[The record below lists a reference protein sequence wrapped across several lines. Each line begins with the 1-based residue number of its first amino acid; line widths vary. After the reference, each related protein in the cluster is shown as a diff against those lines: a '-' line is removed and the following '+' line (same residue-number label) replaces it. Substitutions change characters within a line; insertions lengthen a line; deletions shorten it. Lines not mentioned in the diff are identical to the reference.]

1 MWSYEKHLQYPVR
14 IARTNP
20 RLAQAIISQYGGPD
34 GELGASL
41 RYLSQRFSMP
51 YARAKAALTDIGT
64 EELAHLEIVGSII
77 HQLTRDLTP
86 QEAVAGGFEAYLV
99 DHTTGVYPQAASG
112 MPFSA
117 AALQVKGDP
126 ITDLS
131 EDMAAEMKAR
141 TTYDNILRISDDP
154 DVNDVIRFLRQR
166 VKRADRTAQRP
177 VKRIP
182 PSQRPAGLPPQLA
195 QGVHVGLRGESVLHT
210 RGKLLRFIHEQGR
223 AAGAAHQRIH
233 GHKGIVYIVVIAD
246 HHIRDPRQLQG
257 EFKRAQLVPL
267 SQRRDVRRA
276 PPSAAERLLKRRG
289 QPVIKSPRLRA
300 DFGAA
305 IPHRV
310 GTGLVFR
317 REFHRHGACT
327 RSLQALHG
335 LHRTAAPRR
344 SGR

>member
-14 IARTNP
+14 ITRTNP

-51 YARAKAALTDIGT
+51 YARAKATLTDIGT

-77 HQLTRDLTP
+77 HQLTRNLTP
-86 QEAVAGGFEAYLV
+86 QEAIAGGFEAYLV

-166 VKRADRTAQRP
+166 EIVHYQRF
-177 VKRIP
+177 
-182 PSQRPAGLPPQLA
+182 
-195 QGVHVGLRGESVLHT
+195 GE
-210 RGKLLRFIHEQGR
+210 LLRHVQDQLDEQNFF
-223 AAGAAHQRIH
+223 AINPAF
-233 GHKGIVYIVVIAD
+233 D
-246 HHIRDPRQLQG
+246 
-257 EFKRAQLVPL
+257 
-267 SQRRDVRRA
+267 
-276 PPSAAERLLKRRG
+276 
-289 QPVIKSPRLRA
+289 LRA
-300 DFGAA
+300 GDKGA
-305 IPHRV
+305 RD
-310 GTGLVFR
+310 R
-317 REFHRHGACT
+317 
-327 RSLQALHG
+327 
-335 LHRTAAPRR
+335 
-344 SGR
+344 